1 MKENIKN
8 CKIIYNPIYTSFSKK
23 IIVKMNNI
31 TANYQLN
38 GEFLEGIYQGKLI
51 KLVKTYDEYNTLLL
65 IQEESKLL
73 VKFITKYIK

>member
-23 IIVKMNNI
+23 IIVMNNI

-38 GEFLEGIYQGKLI
+38 GEFLESIYQGKLI
-51 KLVKTYDEYNTLLL
+51 KLVKKYDDYNNLLL
-65 IQEESKLL
+65 I
-73 VKFITKYIK
+73 